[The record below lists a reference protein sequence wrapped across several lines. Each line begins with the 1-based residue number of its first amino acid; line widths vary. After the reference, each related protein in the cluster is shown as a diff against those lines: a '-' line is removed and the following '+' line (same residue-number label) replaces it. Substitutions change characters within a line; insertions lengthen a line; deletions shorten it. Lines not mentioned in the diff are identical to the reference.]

1 VNECVPSILHQCVM
15 QWVGDQVEVVEAD
28 DTICVA
34 ESQVDVQG
42 GRMEC
47 LTGRDL
53 TMYDYVSISK
63 DGFVPISVKSTTGE
77 TWLFNNVV

>member
-1 VNECVPSILHQCVM
+1 
-15 QWVGDQVEVVEAD
+15 
-28 DTICVA
+28 
-34 ESQVDVQG
+34 
-42 GRMEC
+42 MEC

-63 DGFVPISVKSTTGE
+63 YGFVPISVKSTTGE